1 MAKNQDEIEENTLP
15 EPPTDEAA
23 REEMRKRA
31 QTCGLE
37 LQEVLTRNRCSIH
50 AYLNPTEPVG
60 IHAYL
65 NPTEPVGN
73 DGSRAMISASY
84 MILPHE

>member
-23 REEMRKRA
+23 R
-31 QTCGLE
+31 
-37 LQEVLTRNRCSIH
+37 
-50 AYLNPTEPVG
+50 
-60 IHAYL
+60 AYL